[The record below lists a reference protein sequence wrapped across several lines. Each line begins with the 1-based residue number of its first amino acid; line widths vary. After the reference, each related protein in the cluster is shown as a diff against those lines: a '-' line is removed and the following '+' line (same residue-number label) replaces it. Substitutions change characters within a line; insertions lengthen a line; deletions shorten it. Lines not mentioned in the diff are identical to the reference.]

1 MRLKTIQLGLLVLLA
16 SCGGG
21 GGGDAPV
28 VTIPPPDPLPGVTPA
43 IELSRAFPNISFSQP
58 VALLQRPDTSASW
71 FVVEQA
77 GVVRQFSN
85 DNATSASSVYLDI
98 RDRVD
103 SSAGE
108 AGLLG
113 MAFHPQFPA
122 SPYVYVSYTATGP
135 GGGTPFISTISRFT
149 TNDGGATLN
158 VASENILMQVLQDAT
173 NHNGG
178 HLAFGND
185 GFLYIGFGDGGGGG
199 DPNDNAQNT
208 SNLLGTVVR
217 IDIDGGSPFAIP
229 SDNPFAANAEC
240 IQGFGAA
247 PCPEIFAYGLRN
259 PWRFSFDSATGD
271 LWLGDVGQGAWEEIN
286 LVTVGG
292 DYGWDDREGAHCFE
306 PMTGCI
312 EDSIDPVTEYDHSVG
327 QSVTGGYVY
336 RGTAIP
342 ALAGWYVFADFVSGE
357 VFGITASS
365 APGVDPTI
373 LVQSDLNVVTFAQ
386 DADNEL
392 LLVDYST
399 GSIYRVENAL

>member
-1 MRLKTIQLGLLVLLA
+1 MALLLLA

-21 GGGDAPV
+21 GGGSDAPV
-28 VTIPPPDPLPGVTPA
+28 VTIPPPSPPPGVTPA
-43 IELSRAFPNISFSQP
+43 IELNRAFDNLSFSQP
-58 VALLQRPDTSASW
+58 VLLLQRPDSSASW
-71 FVVEQA
+71 FMVEKV
-77 GVVRQFSN
+77 GVVREFAN
-85 DNATSASSVYLDI
+85 DNAATTTSTYLDI
-98 RDRVD
+98 TDRVD

-113 MAFHPQFPA
+113 MAFHPQFP
-122 SPYVYVSYTATGP
+122 STPYVYVSYTAGGP

-149 TNDGGATLN
+149 TDDGGATLN
-158 VASENILMQVLQDAT
+158 IASETVLLQVLQDAT

-178 HLAFGND
+178 HIAFGDD

-217 IDIDGGSPFAIP
+217 IDVDGGSPFAIP
-229 SDNPFAANAEC
+229 PGNPFSANAEC

-259 PWRFSFDSATGD
+259 PWRFSFDSTTGD
-271 LWLGDVGQGAWEEIN
+271 LWLADVGQGAWEEVN

-306 PMTGCI
+306 PATGCI

-336 RGTAIP
+336 RGTGIP
-342 ALAGWYVFADFVSGE
+342 ALEGWYVFGDFVSGV
-357 VFGITASS
+357 VFGIEADS
-365 APGVDPTI
+365 APGVEPTI
-373 LVQSDLNVVTFAQ
+373 FTDSSLNIVTFAE
-386 DADNEL
+386 DSNNEL

-399 GSIYRVENAL
+399 GSIYRVDNAL